1 MTVKTSL
8 ILHAGHQ
15 LESSARDMISLR
27 CVTCGRQLC
36 TVPLT
41 GEQS

>member
-15 LESSARDMISLR
+15 LESSAGDMISLR
-27 CVTCGRQLC
+27 CVTCDRELC
-36 TVPLT
+36 TVVLT
-41 GEQS
+41 GRES